1 MVPIKG
7 TLSPKQTLA
16 LVYLED
22 LTTFNAAAGS
32 CDRSGR
38 AGPSGRGFGVQG
50 FFMGLGFIRV
60 YMVYMSLYGFRVYK
74 GL

>member
-50 FFMGLGFIRV
+50 FF
-60 YMVYMSLYGFRVYK
+60 YGFRVYK
-74 GL
+74 GLYGLYEFIWV